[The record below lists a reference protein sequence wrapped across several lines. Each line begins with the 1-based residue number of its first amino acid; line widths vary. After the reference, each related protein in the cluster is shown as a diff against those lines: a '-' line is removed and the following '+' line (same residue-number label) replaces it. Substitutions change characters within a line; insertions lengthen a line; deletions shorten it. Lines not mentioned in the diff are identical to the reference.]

1 MNEKEW
7 HEWRR
12 QGIGGS
18 DIGVLFGESQYCTQ
32 LELYRLKV
40 GEIQPEP
47 ETDLARQGKWMERP
61 ILNWF
66 ENECEDGFEVIRGV
80 MTSTSLKLTIENGK
94 LNQSWMR
101 ANLDAIGQVNNNP
114 VDIKFSSSNGWGKP
128 GTDQVPVC
136 IYYQMQWYI
145 GIEKESEK
153 AFVIKCD
160 RLSGKIEVYIVK
172 RNQEVIDNIVKVAYH
187 FWHNHVLK
195 KIPPKNTIYGT
206 ESINKKVAS
215 LRKINEQLKPLKKN
229 KEELTAEIKEFM
241 RQHEFL
247 ISPDSDKI
255 TKYTNCDKEKFDKDQ
270 FKLDYP
276 DLYGQYV
283 TKTKQ
288 RSLYA

>member
-1 MNEKEW
+1 MNEQEW

-18 DIGVLFGESQYCTQ
+18 DIGVLFGESQYCTP

-40 GEIQPEP
+40 GETKPEP
-47 ETDLARQGKWMERP
+47 TNALAQLGKDNESN
-61 ILNWF
+61 ILDWF
-66 ENECEDGFEVIRGV
+66 ENKWPHGFKLIRNIQSKRQGWIRGNFDSYGV
-80 MTSTSLKLTIENGK
+80 EN
-94 LNQSWMR
+94 L
-101 ANLDAIGQVNNNP
+101 IP
-114 VDIKFSSSNGWGKP
+114 VDAKYSNSNGWGNP
-128 GTDQVPVC
+128 GTDQVP
-136 IYYQMQWYI
+136 I
-145 GIEKESEK
+145 GIFLQMHWYLIILDK
-153 AFVIKCD
+153 APEARVIKRNPLTGEFD
-160 RLSGKIEVYIVK
+160 VYFIQ
-172 RNQEVIDNIVKVAYH
+172 RDDNLEAHIKSVAYH

-206 ESINKKVAS
+206 ESINKKVAR
-215 LRKINEQLKPLKKN
+215 LRKINEKLKPLKKN